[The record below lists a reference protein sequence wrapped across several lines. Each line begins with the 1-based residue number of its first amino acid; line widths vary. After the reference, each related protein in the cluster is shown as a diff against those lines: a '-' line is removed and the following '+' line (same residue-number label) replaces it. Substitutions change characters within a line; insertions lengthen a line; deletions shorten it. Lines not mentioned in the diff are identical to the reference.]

1 MKYIEKFQRRT
12 AGEDRHRK
20 STRWKRR
27 QLGKLALMLALIMG
41 ITQFQP
47 VLASKVNQATDKK
60 NEAQQGLNSA
70 NSEIDKIEKQQKELQ
85 SQIDQL
91 DSELVDVIVGL
102 SVIESDLARA
112 EETLVKVQADLEQ
125 AKEDEATQY
134 EAMKKRIRFMY
145 ERGDTAYLTSLLESR
160 SMADLLNRVEYVNEV
175 YDYDRQMLVE
185 YQTTKQQVEELE
197 IEVQVEIAEK
207 EEMQA
212 NYQEQQKR
220 YETMIAKKRDQ
231 MSGFDS
237 KLADAKNLAAQ
248 YKKTIDQQNEIIRK
262 EIERQ
267 QEEERRR
274 QEEEKNNSGQNNG
287 GGSGGGSDPGY
298 KTDISGQDVVDF
310 ACQYIGKPYEW
321 AGNDVNNGIDC
332 SGFTKYVYG
341 HFGIYLPRYSG
352 DQRSYG
358 KAVSYAN
365 AKPGDLVC
373 YEGHV
378 AIYIGNGKIVHAS
391 NSQPYPIGGIKISPI
406 YYGKDIITIRRLL

>member
-12 AGEDRHRK
+12 AGEDRHRN
-20 STRWKRR
+20 SRRWKRR

-60 NEAQQGLNSA
+60 NQAQQGLNSA

-102 SVIESDLARA
+102 SVIETDLARA

-197 IEVQVEIAEK
+197 IEVETEIAEK
-207 EEMQA
+207 EELQA
-212 NYQEQQKR
+212 NYQEQQKN
-220 YETMIAKKRDQ
+220 YETMLAKKRDQ

-287 GGSGGGSDPGY
+287 GSSGGGSDPGY
-298 KTDISGQDVVDF
+298 KTDIKGQDVVDF
-310 ACQYIGKPYEW
+310 ACKFIGNPYKY
-321 AGNDVNNGIDC
+321 AGTDINNGIDC
-332 SGFTKYVYG
+332 SAYVQYVFR
-341 HFGIYLPRYSG
+341 HFGINLPRTSAE
-352 DQRSYG
+352 QRYVG

-365 AKPGDLVC
+365 AKPGDIIC
-373 YEGHV
+373 YDGHV
-378 AIYIGNGKIVHAS
+378 AIYIGNGRIVHAS
-391 NSQPYPIGGIKISPI
+391 NSKPYPIGGIKITNNAA
-406 YYGKDIITIRRLL
+406 YQTILSVRRVL